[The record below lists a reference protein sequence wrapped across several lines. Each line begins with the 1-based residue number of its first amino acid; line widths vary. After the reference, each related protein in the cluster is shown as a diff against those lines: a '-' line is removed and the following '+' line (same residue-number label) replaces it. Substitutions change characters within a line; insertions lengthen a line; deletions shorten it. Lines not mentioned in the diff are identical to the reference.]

1 MLYYT
6 FVHQKSV
13 KDIKLIR
20 NNSEYFN
27 IPFFPLIKEMC
38 KKKKILFPQKY

>member
-6 FVHQKSV
+6 FVQQKSI

-20 NNSEYFN
+20 NNSEYFY
-27 IPFFPLIKEMC
+27 IPFFH
-38 KKKKILFPQKY
+38 